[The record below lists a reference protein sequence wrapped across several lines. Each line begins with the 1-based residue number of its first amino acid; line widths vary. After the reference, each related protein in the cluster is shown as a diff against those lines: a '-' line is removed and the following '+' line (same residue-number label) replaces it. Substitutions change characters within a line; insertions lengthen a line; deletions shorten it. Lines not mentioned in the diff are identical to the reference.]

1 MIKRIIAAAVLAFAL
16 YAPVFAQAPAEPDKS
31 WRSFLD
37 QLWIDAK
44 AKDITRK
51 TFDLAFDGV
60 TPDPRVMPITKR
72 QPEYIKPAGAYVN
85 SLASAGNASTGMR
98 KEKEWRNTFDAVE
111 KQYGVERWLI
121 LSFWGIE
128 TSFGADKDKWDVI
141 RSLATLA
148 YEKYRDPYFRNE
160 LLVALKILQEGHIAR
175 KAFVSS
181 WAGAMGQ
188 TQFMPTNFFD
198 YAVDFSG
205 DGHRDIWNNVP
216 DVIASTANY
225 MRKEGWTPGMPWGFE
240 VSVPKGFDYKLS
252 RGTFAQW
259 KERGVKRTDGGDFPA
274 SGDGILFFPT
284 GSAGPAFL
292 VTENFNAIKRFNNS
306 DVYALAI
313 GLLADRMHGGGIVR
327 AQWPKEATQP
337 SREDRIALQ
346 KKLASLGYKV
356 RNVTGHMDFD
366 LRDAIRLEQVKF
378 GMLPDGHPSPEFLQ
392 KLGAKAP

>member
-16 YAPVFAQAPAEPDKS
+16 HAPVFAQAPAEPDKGFKA
-31 WRSFLD
+31 FLD
-37 QLWIDAK
+37 QLWLDAK

-51 TFDLAFDGV
+51 TFDLAFEGV

-346 KKLASLGYKV
+346 KKLAALGYKV
-356 RNVTGHMDFD
+356 RNVTGHLDFD

-378 GMLPDGHPSPEFLQ
+378 GMLPDGHPSSEFLQ

>member
-1 MIKRIIAAAVLAFAL
+1 MILRTISAAALALVLHATPA
-16 YAPVFAQAPAEPDKS
+16 AAQTPAPDKS
-31 WRSFLD
+31 FRAFLD

-44 AKDITRK
+44 AIDIKRA
-51 TFDLAFDGV
+51 TFDLAFTGV

-85 SLASAGNASTGMR
+85 SIASAGRASAGLR
-98 KEKEWRNTFDAVE
+98 KEKEWSKTFDGIE

-121 LSFWGIE
+121 LSIWGME

-148 YEKYRDPYFRNE
+148 HAKYRDPYFRNE
-160 LLVALKILQEGHIAR
+160 LLLSLKILQEGHVAR
-175 KAFVSS
+175 KALVGS

-188 TQFMPTNFFD
+188 TQFMPSNFMD

-205 DGHRDIWNNVP
+205 DGRIDIWTNVS
-216 DVIASTANY
+216 DVLASTANY
-225 MRKEGWTPGMPWGFE
+225 FKKEGWTPGMPWGFE
-240 VSVPKGFDYKLS
+240 VTVPKDFDYRLS
-252 RGTFAQW
+252 RGSFAEW
-259 KERGVKRTDGGDFPA
+259 STRGVKRADGKDYPA
-274 SGDGILFFPT
+274 AGDGILFFPT
-284 GSAGPAFL
+284 GSPGPAFL
-292 VTENFNAIKRFNNS
+292 ITENFNVIKRYNNS

-313 GLLADRMHGGGIVR
+313 GHLTDRMRGGGPIR
-327 AQWPKEATQP
+327 AKWPEQATQP

-346 KKLASLGYKV
+346 KKLAALGYKV

-366 LRDAIRLEQVKF
+366 LRDAIRLEQVKL

-392 KLGAKAP
+392 KIGAKTP

>member
-1 MIKRIIAAAVLAFAL
+1 MIARLIQFAAVLLAL
-16 YAPVFAQAPAEPDKS
+16 HAIPVQAQEDKS
-31 WRSFLD
+31 FKAFLD
-37 QLWIDAK
+37 QLWVDAAAAGIK
-44 AKDITRK
+44 RS
-51 TFDLAFDGV
+51 TFDLAFAGV

-85 SLASAGNASTGMR
+85 SFVSAGNTAMGIR
-98 KEKEWRNTFDAVE
+98 KEKEWSKTFDAIE

-121 LSFWGIE
+121 LSFWGVE
-128 TSFGADKDKWDVI
+128 TYYGGAKDKWDVI

-148 YEKYRDPYFRNE
+148 YYKYRDPYFRKE
-160 LLVALKILQEGHIAR
+160 LLVALKILQDGHIAR
-175 KAFVSS
+175 QEFVSS

-205 DGHRDIWNNVP
+205 DGRRDIWTNVP
-216 DVIASTANY
+216 DVLASTANY

-240 VSVPKGFDYKLS
+240 VFVPKGFDYRQS
-252 RGTFAQW
+252 RGTFADW
-259 KERGVKRTDGGDFPA
+259 KERGIKRTDGGPLPA
-274 SGDGILFFPT
+274 NGDAILFFPT
-284 GSAGPAFL
+284 GSIGPAFL
-292 VTENFNAIKRFNNS
+292 ITENFNAIKRFNNS

-313 GLLADRMHGGGIVR
+313 GLLADRMQGRGVVR
-327 AQWPKEATQP
+327 AKWPDQATQP

-356 RNVTGHMDFD
+356 RNFTGHMDFD

-378 GMLPDGHPSPEFLQ
+378 GMVPDGHPSPEFLR
-392 KLGAKAP
+392 KLGVQAQ